1 MNNEKSWQDPRTF
14 TYHENNIENLIKLLP
29 FPPGWEKAQ
38 TAAGEVYFIDHNSQ
52 TTSWDDPRLRN
63 YTFLFLFL
71 SLISL
76 FLAMIPN
83 LIKQMQQ
90 QEQIQQNPPVALC
103 PSSTTNSIQLTQP
116 AQNPQ
121 QQNNTRINP
130 VLNNVQQQQ
139 NDKSQLQILLI
150 ETIKKKN
157 ELLNQLQELSKQVC
171 IAQNCFHLPKIMIS
185 CNRTKQLQFLF
196 LFSSKDLSDF

>member
-90 QEQIQQNPPVALC
+90 QEQIQQNL
-103 PSSTTNSIQLTQP
+103 
-116 AQNPQ
+116 
-121 QQNNTRINP
+121 
-130 VLNNVQQQQ
+130 
-139 NDKSQLQILLI
+139 
-150 ETIKKKN
+150 
-157 ELLNQLQELSKQVC
+157 
-171 IAQNCFHLPKIMIS
+171 
-185 CNRTKQLQFLF
+185 LF
-196 LFSSKDLSDF
+196 LINLIRCNFFSFYVFIK